1 MDRAPDSK
9 SGCWGFESLLAC
21 HFICMSLTRDCIRF
35 DVMDKAKQIIEKIS
49 KFLKEAK
56 IELKKVTWPTPRQTM
71 ASTSVVIIVVIIVS
85 LFLGI
90 VDFGLSKVVR
100 LVLG

>member
-1 MDRAPDSK
+1 
-9 SGCWGFESLLAC
+9 
-21 HFICMSLTRDCIRF
+21 
-35 DVMDKAKQIIEKIS
+35 MDKVKSILEKIG

-56 IELKKVTWPTPRQTM
+56 FELKKVAWPTPKQTL

-85 LFLGI
+85 IFLGI
-90 VDFGLSKVVR
+90 VDFGLSKIIR